1 MSTELVHIH
10 IFGSYLRFTI
20 RTWNFHFYSSS
31 VAIALILILILI
43 SLDILTKQQEETH
56 EIFLWDISQ
65 NSQFK
70 KQQQINK

>member
-1 MSTELVHIH
+1 MTTELVHIF

-31 VAIALILILILI
+31 VAIALILILV
-43 SLDILTKQQEETH
+43 SLDILTKQQKETH

-65 NSQFK
+65 NFQFK